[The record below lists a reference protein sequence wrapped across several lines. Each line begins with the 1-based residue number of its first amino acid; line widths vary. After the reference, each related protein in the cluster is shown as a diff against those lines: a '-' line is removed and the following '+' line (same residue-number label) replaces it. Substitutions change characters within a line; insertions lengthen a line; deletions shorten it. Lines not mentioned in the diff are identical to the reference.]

1 MSIFAFSAVNNLPS
15 RGFWRFRTDR
25 QTTTS
30 VETSSAALEN
40 TSDQLVSYLIDGIR
54 SFANQDIDL
63 ESVETNLRRL
73 HHLLSA
79 DARYHVDDSFCDDF
93 YLAHDVEVLTEMQR
107 KASAYTKADPEGYEL
122 ADETMTRT
130 SLCAQPTRLLFELP
144 TGELSIR
151 NANTATETEKVRLT
165 DLLLPELS
173 SMPQPAASQENS
185 EGKEVHQSSSHPSR
199 HTTTNESRAPSPPV
213 DKNLL
218 CIRMGF
224 RMENGLEAQDLRE

>member
-1 MSIFAFSAVNNLPS
+1 MSIFAFSAVNVVYRAPAELREEEFAEPGILAFQNRPANDHECGDLFCCPRKYFRSAGVCLDEWQPRSLGEKSIQNLLS
-15 RGFWRFRTDR
+15 H
-25 QTTTS
+25 Q
-30 VETSSAALEN
+30 A
-40 TSDQLVSYLIDGIR
+40 YLIDGIR

-79 DARYHVDDSFCDDF
+79 DARYHVDDSFCDDS

-185 EGKEVHQSSSHPSR
+185 EGKVQKQH
-199 HTTTNESRAPSPPV
+199 
-213 DKNLL
+213 
-218 CIRMGF
+218 
-224 RMENGLEAQDLRE
+224 